1 MVITLRITSI
11 LLVVMVEL
19 AVSNVPAPAQNSR
32 FLGDKWAKICVKE
45 IRERI
50 KQRGAPIGTV
60 SGAADVCCV
69 REKDSDCR
77 TNSANCRDDALQ
89 ICKSTVKADADIAAD
104 MAKAEKE
111 VAEKEQAK
119 AAGNCK
125 GVKVKGDFAEVCC
138 TASKGTGCVAQTED
152 CLRLGGTE
160 VTAGAVSACN
170 KVFPGYTG
178 HTAIR
183 SGETN
188 CSQLNTDNTTWT
200 AKEFTKFGNGQCRR
214 TYACVLKS
222 PLQEPFSALCR
233 LERLDPA
240 SSQSPGTCT
249 DPKCSDC
256 KSPPPSAKCRASF
269 VQR

>member
-1 MVITLRITSI
+1 MVTMLRSASI
-11 LLVVMVEL
+11 LLAVIGGL
-19 AVSNVPAPAQNSR
+19 TVSNVPATAQNSR

-50 KQRGAPIGTV
+50 KQRGAPIATV

-69 REKDSDCR
+69 REKDSDCK

-125 GVKVKGDFAEVCC
+125 GVKIKGDFAEVCC

-160 VTAGAVSACN
+160 VKAGAVPACN

-178 HTAIR
+178 HVAIK

-188 CSQLNTDNTTWT
+188 CSKLNTDNTTWK
-200 AKEFTKFGNGQCRR
+200 AKEFTKLANGQCRR
-214 TYACVLKS
+214 TYMCVLTS

-233 LERLDPA
+233 LEKLDPA
-240 SSQSPGTCT
+240 FSQPQGTCT
-249 DPKCSDC
+249 DAKCSDC
-256 KSPPPSAKCRASF
+256 KAPYPTTKCTAYF